1 MSHDDLLHRLLA
13 DAGNNE
19 SGARG
24 LPDGRGAPSAEPE
37 SRRGLFRRKARR
49 SPLPIGGR
57 SAPRLPASFSISYES
72 EVQVVPLRSQLGE
85 RMMLSPIFF
94 LSAELRPDPA
104 RPPTAC
110 SSSISSGTWRWFKTV
125 TSHAGQRKSPDWR
138 GFPRWGRTGLEPV
151 TPSLSTLASSSTLA
165 DEVRQTRRTGPFVGS
180 QEKTVLATFA
190 RLALTRG

>member
-1 MSHDDLLHRLLA
+1 MVFPM
-13 DAGNNE
+13 G
-19 SGARG
+19 
-24 LPDGRGAPSAEPE
+24 AEPPRPSLNPGGDYSGE
-37 SRRGLFRRKARR
+37 KSSKVSFAHRRQIRAQ
-49 SPLPIGGR
+49 
-57 SAPRLPASFSISYES
+57 AASLVFNLLES

-138 GFPRWGRTGLEPV
+138 GFPRWGRTGLEPSDPQLV
-151 TPSLSTLASSSTLA
+151 DPCEFFDSGGRGSTNA
-165 DEVRQTRRTGPFVGS
+165 PY
-180 QEKTVLATFA
+180 
-190 RLALTRG
+190 

>member
-1 MSHDDLLHRLLA
+1 MTSFTGYWLTQGTTSR
-13 DAGNNE
+13 
-19 SGARG
+19 ARVVFPMG
-24 LPDGRGAPSAEPE
+24 AEPPRPSLNPGGDYSGE
-37 SRRGLFRRKARR
+37 KARR

-72 EVQVVPLRSQLGE
+72 EVQVVPRRSQLGE

-151 TPSLSTLASSSTLA
+151 TLGDKRRLCWPRLDAS
-165 DEVRQTRRTGPFVGS
+165 R
-180 QEKTVLATFA
+180 
-190 RLALTRG
+190 